1 MPYTI
6 KKVKGGYSV
15 KNKSTGRVMAK
26 KTTKTKATAQVRLL
40 NRIDNNKKVN
50 GKKKVKRTRKKYSY

>member
-15 KNKSTGRVMAK
+15 KNKSTGRTMSK
-26 KTTKTKATAQVRLL
+26 KTTKTKASSQVRLL
-40 NRIDNNKKVN
+40 NRIDKKKVDN
-50 GKKKVKRTRKKYSY
+50 KKKVKRTRKKYSY